1 MTALRFILIALLT
14 LIFVGCSSQ
23 EPLEENFATEEQYEF
38 AFEEQ
43 YESATEEQ
51 YEFAFEEQ
59 YEFATEK
66 QYEFAFEEQED
77 FAEQGTEGLEEEY
90 TPLVPEN
97 YLDVSEL
104 HLNASDVP
112 RGYELNE
119 IEPLENF
126 TIASRWPD
134 SQEAL
139 ERYESWGRIEGYEV
153 KFNKTRNLDINL
165 TGVFSDIYVACS
177 TFGDIMGAIEDFTYE
192 RHQREVVYRA
202 YVRSLKGTNYTVQPM
217 HGLKIGEDSSSHKIT
232 YTSGQGHGNI
242 AVNIT
247 EVIFRTAYVVC
258 RISTTVLDGKETDLV
273 LANTEL
279 EYVAKNQ
286 DYLISEVIAKMQRS

>member
-1 MTALRFILIALLT
+1 MTVLRFILIALLT

-23 EPLEENFATEEQYEF
+23 APLEEDFAFEEQYEP
-38 AFEEQ
+38 ATEEQ

-59 YEFATEK
+59 YEFATEE

-77 FAEQGTEGLEEEY
+77 FGEQGTEGLEKEY

-126 TIASRWPD
+126 TIASR
-134 SQEAL
+134 
-139 ERYESWGRIEGYEV
+139 
-153 KFNKTRNLDINL
+153 
-165 TGVFSDIYVACS
+165 
-177 TFGDIMGAIEDFTYE
+177 
-192 RHQREVVYRA
+192 
-202 YVRSLKGTNYTVQPM
+202 
-217 HGLKIGEDSSSHKIT
+217 
-232 YTSGQGHGNI
+232 
-242 AVNIT
+242 
-247 EVIFRTAYVVC
+247 
-258 RISTTVLDGKETDLV
+258 
-273 LANTEL
+273 
-279 EYVAKNQ
+279 
-286 DYLISEVIAKMQRS
+286 